1 MTDNLEIAKMA
12 PSLSGWERARFII
25 KDKHERIC
33 GKGGFLSDADIEAL
47 WRIDD
52 SEMWEEFQQCRKMYS
67 LAPEVWLSLI
77 TVYQNFLV
85 AYYRLNDVRFKIAA
99 SRGLRDIADFLKESL
114 AQRGN
119 ESVELKIRLPMAIKF
134 LEAIQPIEVKEQPDK
149 LIVKDESAN
158 FLKDTVSQ
166 IYEEACNAFALIEVV
181 KKINEEIGF
190 DAFEWLG
197 QETSPQLIRIGILS
211 LIEEHNTIIQSI
223 AGQILEHLEDYLIP
237 EPIVDKQ
244 EYAGWEER
252 LLKRLY

>member
-1 MTDNLEIAKMA
+1 
-12 PSLSGWERARFII
+12 
-25 KDKHERIC
+25 
-33 GKGGFLSDADIEAL
+33 
-47 WRIDD
+47 
-52 SEMWEEFQQCRKMYS
+52 
-67 LAPEVWLSLI
+67 
-77 TVYQNFLV
+77 
-85 AYYRLNDVRFKIAA
+85 
-99 SRGLRDIADFLKESL
+99 
-114 AQRGN
+114 
-119 ESVELKIRLPMAIKF
+119 
-134 LEAIQPIEVKEQPDK
+134 
-149 LIVKDESAN
+149 
-158 FLKDTVSQ
+158 
-166 IYEEACNAFALIEVV
+166 VV